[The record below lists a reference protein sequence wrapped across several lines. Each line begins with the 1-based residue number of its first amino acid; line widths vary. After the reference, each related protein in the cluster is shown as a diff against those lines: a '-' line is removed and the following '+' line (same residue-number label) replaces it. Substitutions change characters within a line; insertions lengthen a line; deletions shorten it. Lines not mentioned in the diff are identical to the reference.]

1 MLDKM
6 SRIEIIFRSAI
17 NKKSSELSKIIEIT

>member
-6 SRIEIIFRSAI
+6 SRIEIIFR
-17 NKKSSELSKIIEIT
+17 NVKKKKSSELSKIIEIT

>member
-6 SRIEIIFRSAI
+6 SRIEIIFRSVI